1 VVGDRL
7 VVTLRLPCLDGSAS
21 DAATIYAAPAVGR
34 ETVWT
39 SLSQGRPVRAAGPGS
54 FLVRAAGPGSF
65 RLGRAAG
72 PGSFLVRAA
81 GPGSEGGAGFGAH
94 PFAADRSSVRAAFD
108 LFRRR
113 LPTAA
118 LHSLMAARG
127 CGAEG
132 LKSEWTQWSGGG
144 MGGGMAQHNGDAKLL
159 AILLADCLVDRLD
172 PLQ

>member
-1 VVGDRL
+1 MVGDRL

-21 DAATIYAAPAVGR
+21 DAATVRAAPAVGR

-65 RLGRAAG
+65 LGRAVG

-81 GPGSEGGAGFGAH
+81 GPGNEGGAGFGAH

-113 LPTAA
+113 LPMAA

-127 CGAEG
+127 CGTEG
-132 LKSEWTQWSGGG
+132 LKSEWSGGG
-144 MGGGMAQHNGDAKLL
+144 RGGGMAQHNGDAKLL